1 MTLQL
6 CIRVLYQY
14 IDFIPSE
21 ISHILSFVAIR
32 ELLPLL
38 SRIYN
43 LEILGNNS

>member
-38 SRIYN
+38 SRITTT
-43 LEILGNNS
+43 